1 MLSVRQSDAFL
12 SSVIVELGVFCRIE
26 VDSFGLFLT
35 KAKSNVLLATKKEPS
50 WNDVR
55 CAH

>member
-1 MLSVRQSDAFL
+1 MSDAFL
-12 SSVIVELGVFCRIE
+12 SSVIVQLGVFCRIE